1 MEKLQSSS
9 EEIIV
14 INQTITA
21 RQQVQFVQAVLVLV
35 GVMLGNSFSQWFYM
49 LDILVGISL
58 LVASL
63 TGSCILELTCAKLP
77 WNKPIIKHRDRD

>member
-1 MEKLQSSS
+1 MEELQSSS
-9 EEIIV
+9 KEIIV
-14 INQTITA
+14 INQPITT
-21 RQQVQFVQAVLVLV
+21 RQQVQFIQAIFVLV

-63 TGSCILELTCAKLP
+63 TGSCLLELMFAKLP
-77 WNKPIIKHRDRD
+77 WNKPIVKHKIRD